1 MQETLENGKVQ
12 GFVSSVGLALSALQ
26 KSMENTLETVLWHT
40 EYCLLKTRFTEW
52 MTFHSEAKVE
62 KKVRRTQ
69 SMLYTCYGR
78 YLANSV
84 LFVPHL
90 NFRIITS
97 VLFKKNNSLKETWT
111 SVSDI
116 IHSSSQWEEQD
127 RCPGDKTDCPMS
139 QPPHTTS
146 TPEGKETAF
155 NMR

>member
-12 GFVSSVGLALSALQ
+12 VFGLALSALP
-26 KSMENTLETVLWHT
+26 KGMENTLETVLWHT
-40 EYCLLKTRFTEW
+40 ECCLLKEKSTEW
-52 MTFHSEAKVE
+52 MTFHREAKVE
-62 KKVRRTQ
+62 KKWGEHKVSCTHA
-69 SMLYTCYGR
+69 M
-78 YLANSV
+78 ANSI

-139 QPPHTTS
+139 QSPHTTS